1 MLKLQ
6 KCKFLFA
13 SFLLCLGLTACGE
26 DGDVE
31 LLEVEADADDVESA
45 NRVLSEYDADAH
57 RIENFDVLNTVTIT
71 WDGASATIDK
81 SVKNVSIAVDGGSVT
96 VRSSAEGIEY
106 VLAGASDN
114 GNIKFYSDHGFKLT
128 LNGVDLTSQTSA
140 VINNQGKKNCF
151 VYLPGGTK
159 SYMTDAEIYSDS
171 VAGEDCK
178 GCFFSEGQIIV
189 CGTGEINVVG
199 RRKHGI
205 ATDDYLVVNDDAT
218 VNVHTSIKDAIH
230 TNDFV
235 QFERG
240 RITIVSSQA
249 DGIDCG
255 GAMALLGGTIDIHT
269 SAPTGKCIK
278 CGGDVTMN
286 DGTLLL
292 NNSADA
298 VWTSGTGD
306 DADYSRSVC
315 LKTKG
320 SLHMNGGEVTAESS
334 GLSCRGIFVMRDFN
348 MAGGEINVATSG
360 AAYQYDT
367 VCDYTVAT
375 GVKVKG
381 DMLVTGGMITS
392 SVSGSGSKSILVKGN
407 YTQSGGFVRGSSTG
421 VTLGKTET
429 IKKKPEEMTDDEM
442 SSETGG
448 TTTSDAAYTPKASAK
463 GIKVKGVMTVRG
475 GRLYGYSATNEAIEV
490 KNLIDISGGEVFAHS
505 DSDDGLNA
513 ASHITISGGYVCGY
527 TLGNDGIDA
536 NGNINVDGG
545 VIFAVCKRK
554 PEMALDANSEGGYK
568 LYVNGGTLITVG
580 PLESG
585 AEMAQECFS
594 AASYTYGMTYGV
606 KVGSDTYVFTAPT
619 SSQAGSGIVVSGAE
633 KPVLL
638 EGVTVTGGTT
648 VFDGVAALVVNG
660 NVTGGTE
667 VVLESYVPEES
678 GPGAGGGSGGGGGGS
693 GEKPSHKPDSKPD
706 STSTTT
712 ATTESVPLLL
722 SSF

>member
-13 SFLLCLGLTACGE
+13 SFLLCVGFVACNE
-26 DGDVE
+26 DDE
-31 LLEVEADADDVESA
+31 IEIAESEDEVESA
-45 NRVLSEYDADAH
+45 NRALSEYDADAH
-57 RIENFDVLNTVTIT
+57 RVENFEVLNTVTIT
-71 WDGASATIDK
+71 WAGASATTDK
-81 SVKNVSIAVDGGSVT
+81 DVKDVSIAVDGGSVT

-106 VLAGASDN
+106 VLQGASDN
-114 GNIKFYSDHGFKLT
+114 GNVKFYSDHGFKLT
-128 LNGVDLTSQTSA
+128 LNGVELSSQTSA

-151 VYLPGGTK
+151 VYLPSGTK
-159 SYMTDAEIYSDS
+159 SYLTDAEIYSDS

-178 GCFFSEGQIIV
+178 GCFFSEGQLIV

-199 RRKHGI
+199 QRKHGI
-205 ATDDYLVVNDDAT
+205 ATDDYLVVNDEAT

-235 QFERG
+235 QFECG
-240 RITIVSSQA
+240 RITVVSSQA

-286 DGTLLL
+286 DGSLLL

-315 LKTKG
+315 IKTKG
-320 SLHMNGGEVTAESS
+320 SLHMNGGEVTAEAS

-381 DMLVTGGMITS
+381 DMFVTGGMITS

-407 YTQSGGFVRGSSTG
+407 YTQDGGFVRGTSTG

-429 IKKKPEEMTDDEM
+429 IKKKPEEMTDEEMTAEM
-442 SSETGG
+442 SG
-448 TTTSDAAYTPKASAK
+448 TTTSDETYTAKASAK
-463 GIKVKGVMTVRG
+463 GIKVKGMMTVTG

-527 TLGNDGIDA
+527 TVGNDGIDA
-536 NGNINVDGG
+536 NGNISIDGG
-545 VIFAVCKRK
+545 VVFAVSKRK

-568 LYVNGGTLITVG
+568 VYVNGGTLITVG

-585 AEMAQECFS
+585 AELTQECFS
-594 AASYTYGMTYGV
+594 AASYTNGMNYGV
-606 KVGSDTYVFTAPT
+606 TVGSNTYVFTAPT
-619 SSQAGSGIVVSGAE
+619 STQAGSGIVVSGAE

-638 EGVTVTGGTT
+638 EDVTVTGGTT
-648 VFDGVAALVVNG
+648 VFDGVAAMVVNG

-667 VVLESYVPEES
+667 VTLESYVPEES
-678 GPGAGGGSGGGGGGS
+678 GPGVGGGGAPS
-693 GEKPSHKPDSKPD
+693 GDKPSYKPDSAPTD
-706 STSTTT
+706 TTT
-712 ATTESVPLLL
+712 TTTETPQ
-722 SSF
+722 

>member
-1 MLKLQ
+1 M
-6 KCKFLFA
+6 FA
-13 SFLLCLGLTACGE
+13 SFLLCFGFVACNE
-26 DGDVE
+26 DDEIELYETDDEVE
-31 LLEVEADADDVESA
+31 LA
-45 NRVLSEYDADAH
+45 NQALSGYDADAH
-57 RIENFDVLNTVTIT
+57 RVENFVVLNTVTIT
-71 WDGASATIDK
+71 WDGASATTDK
-81 SVKNVSIAVDGGSVT
+81 DVKNVSIAVDGGSVT
-96 VRSSAEGIEY
+96 VQSSAEGIEY
-106 VLAGASDN
+106 VLQGASDN

-128 LNGVDLTSQTSA
+128 FNGVELTSQTSA
-140 VINNQGKKNCF
+140 VINNQGKKDCF
-151 VYLPGGTK
+151 VYLPEGT
-159 SYMTDAEIYSDS
+159 SSFLTDAEIYSDS

-178 GCFFSEGQIIV
+178 GCFFSEGQLIV

-205 ATDDYLVVNDDAT
+205 ATDDYLVVNDEAT

-235 QFERG
+235 QFECG

-292 NNSADA
+292 SNSADA
-298 VWTSGTGD
+298 VWTSGTGE

-315 LKTKG
+315 LKTRG
-320 SLHMNGGEVTAESS
+320 SLHMNGGDVTAEAS
-334 GLSCRGIFVMRDFN
+334 GLSCRGIFVMRDFYMN
-348 MAGGEINVATSG
+348 GGEISVATSG

-381 DMLVTGGMITS
+381 DMLVTGGLLTS

-407 YTQSGGFVRGSSTG
+407 YTQEGGFVRGSSTG
-421 VTLGKTET
+421 ATLGKTET
-429 IKKKPEEMTDDEM
+429 FKKKPEDMTAEEMEAEMNGTASSDE
-442 SSETGG
+442 T
-448 TTTSDAAYTPKASAK
+448 YTPKASAK
-463 GIKVKGVMTVRG
+463 GIKVKGVMTVTG

-490 KNLIDISGGEVFAHS
+490 KNIIDISGGEVFAHS

-513 ASHITISGGYVCGY
+513 SSHITISGGFVCGY
-527 TLGNDGIDA
+527 TIGNDGIDA
-536 NGNINVDGG
+536 NGNINVNGG

-568 LYVNGGTLITVG
+568 VYVNGGTLITVG

-585 AEMAQECFS
+585 AELTQECFS
-594 AASYTYGMTYGV
+594 AASYTNGMSYGV
-606 KVGSDTYVFTAPT
+606 TVGNNSYVFTTPT
-619 SSQAGSGIVVSGAE
+619 STQAGSGIVVSGAE
-633 KPVLL
+633 TPVLL
-638 EGVTVTGGTT
+638 EDVIVTGGTT
-648 VFDGVAALVVNG
+648 VFDGVAAMVING
-660 NVTGGTE
+660 TVTGGRE
-667 VVLESYVPEES
+667 VTLESYVPEES
-678 GPGAGGGSGGGGGGS
+678 GPGAGGGGPGGD
-693 GEKPSHKPDSKPD
+693 KPSFKPDSAPTD
-706 STSTTT
+706 STTT
-712 ATTESVPLLL
+712 TTQTPV
-722 SSF
+722 